1 MTRPTRTAQLL
12 SALTLALLGAAHAQ
26 TGTPGQRQLTPE
38 MQARLKAMQP
48 VTDLAQT
55 LRLLPDLEKNKTTAL
70 TKAQAN
76 LLLPILTAVQKASS
90 VQPGDAKKYL
100 TQIEDKVLTDRQL
113 TALDSLMLKAEQER
127 EARRTQAGRTRSQ
140 GSGQAQRVPGLPG
153 GLGGVLGGQG
163 QRPGGA
169 GQAPTGQS
177 GQGGQPGTFNPF
189 KQGRMA
195 EQLGAYIKVLQKK

>member
-12 SALTLALLGAAHAQ
+12 LALTLALLGAAHAQ
-26 TGTPGQRQLTPE
+26 TGTPGQRQMTPE

-48 VTDLAQT
+48 VTDLAQIV
-55 LRLLPDLEKNKTTAL
+55 RLLPDLEKNKTTAL
-70 TKAQAN
+70 TKAQAK

-127 EARRTQAGRTRSQ
+127 EARRTQSQ

-169 GQAPTGQS
+169 GQAPTGPS